1 MKVSCRPRPA
11 SIEFQATCQP
21 DTLRSCI
28 VKKFFEGI
36 SLSSIVAGTLAA
48 VTSFLLASKIGIG
61 GSVIGAAASYVVSTV
76 ATKIYQ
82 NVLTASGEKLQSA
95 SSSGNG
101 ITKDAENGDADGGA
115 PRTAGSRTDVR
126 DEPDTATGVTADD
139 ASSTHRPREIVF
151 SRANGRTYS
160 VDELRKSR
168 FRASKHTAMIVT
180 LVSGLLAVAVT
191 AGVVMLATQGRGT
204 DNLVSP
210 TTTTPARND
219 TGTRT
224 GTPDQNN
231 TLPQTGTGDDSKGTS
246 KDSKTDAPSTDLD
259 ANGTSGSTGAG
270 ASDSKTDG
278 TANGSNGTGTSK
290 NPTTED
296 PTSQGAGGSQT
307 GSNGTGTG
315 STKKDPSG
323 STSTSTDTSG
333 TSGSPA
339 TGQDAGAGS
348 TGK

>member
-1 MKVSCRPRPA
+1 M
-11 SIEFQATCQP
+11 
-21 DTLRSCI
+21 
-28 VKKFFEGI
+28 
-36 SLSSIVAGTLAA
+36 AGTLAA

-61 GSVIGAAASYVVSTV
+61 GSVIGAAASYVVSAV

-101 ITKDAENGDADGGA
+101 ITKDAENGDADGGT

-219 TGTRT
+219 NGTRT
-224 GTPDQNN
+224 GTPDQDNA
-231 TLPQTGTGDDSKGTS
+231 LPQTGTGDDSKGTS

-259 ANGTSGSTGAG
+259 ANGTSGSNGAG
-270 ASDSKTDG
+270 TSDSKTDGTANGSNGAGTSDSKTDG

-290 NPTTED
+290 DSTTED
-296 PTSQGAGGSQT
+296 PTSQGTGGSQT
-307 GSNGTGTG
+307 GSTGAGTG
-315 STKKDPSG
+315 STQKDPSG
-323 STSTSTDTSG
+323 STSTSTGTSG

>member
-61 GSVIGAAASYVVSTV
+61 GSVIGAAASYVVSAV

-139 ASSTHRPREIVF
+139 ASSTRRPREIVF

-219 TGTRT
+219 SGTRT

-231 TLPQTGTGDDSKGTS
+231 ALPQTGTGDDSKGTS

-278 TANGSNGTGTSK
+278 TANGSNGTGT
-290 NPTTED
+290 
-296 PTSQGAGGSQT
+296 
-307 GSNGTGTG
+307 GTG
-315 STKKDPSG
+315 STQKDPSG
-323 STSTSTDTSG
+323 STSTSTGTSG

>member
-1 MKVSCRPRPA
+1 M
-11 SIEFQATCQP
+11 
-21 DTLRSCI
+21 
-28 VKKFFEGI
+28 KKFFEGI

-61 GSVIGAAASYVVSTV
+61 GSVIGAAASYVVSAV

-101 ITKDAENGDADGGA
+101 ITKDAENGDADGGT

-126 DEPDTATGVTADD
+126 DEPDTATGVTADG
-139 ASSTHRPREIVF
+139 ASSTRRPREIVF

-219 TGTRT
+219 SGTRT
-224 GTPDQNN
+224 GTPDQDNA
-231 TLPQTGTGDDSKGTS
+231 LPQTGTGDDSKGTS

-259 ANGTSGSTGAG
+259 ANGTS
-270 ASDSKTDG
+270 DSKTDG

-296 PTSQGAGGSQT
+296 PTSPGVGGSQT

-315 STKKDPSG
+315 STQKDPSE
-323 STSTSTDTSG
+323 STSTSTGTSG

>member
-1 MKVSCRPRPA
+1 M
-11 SIEFQATCQP
+11 
-21 DTLRSCI
+21 
-28 VKKFFEGI
+28 KKFFEGI

-61 GSVIGAAASYVVSTV
+61 GSVIGAAASYVVSAV

-101 ITKDAENGDADGGA
+101 ITKDAENGDADGGT

-180 LVSGLLAVAVT
+180 LVSGLLAVAV
-191 AGVVMLATQGRGT
+191 MLATQGRGT

-231 TLPQTGTGDDSKGTS
+231 ALPQTGTGDDSKGTS

-259 ANGTSGSTGAG
+259 ANGVSGSNGAG
-270 ASDSKTDG
+270 TSDSKTDG

-296 PTSQGAGGSQT
+296 PTSQGTGGSQT
-307 GSNGTGTG
+307 GSTGAGTG
-315 STKKDPSG
+315 STQKDPSG
-323 STSTSTDTSG
+323 STSTSTGTSG

-339 TGQDAGAGS
+339 TGPDAGAGS

>member
-1 MKVSCRPRPA
+1 M
-11 SIEFQATCQP
+11 
-21 DTLRSCI
+21 
-28 VKKFFEGI
+28 KKFFEGI

-61 GSVIGAAASYVVSTV
+61 GSVIGAAASYVVSAV

-101 ITKDAENGDADGGA
+101 ITKDAENGDADGGT

-126 DEPDTATGVTADD
+126 DEPDTATGVTADG
-139 ASSTHRPREIVF
+139 ASSTRRPREIVF

-219 TGTRT
+219 SGTRT
-224 GTPDQNN
+224 GTPDQDNA
-231 TLPQTGTGDDSKGTS
+231 LPQTGTGDDSKGTS

-259 ANGTSGSTGAG
+259 ANGTSGSNGTGT
-270 ASDSKTDG
+270 SDSKTDG

-290 NPTTED
+290 NPTTGD
-296 PTSQGAGGSQT
+296 PTSPGVGGSQT

-315 STKKDPSG
+315 TGSTQKDPSG
-323 STSTSTDTSG
+323 STSTSTGTSG

>member
-1 MKVSCRPRPA
+1 M
-11 SIEFQATCQP
+11 
-21 DTLRSCI
+21 
-28 VKKFFEGI
+28 KKFFEGI

-61 GSVIGAAASYVVSTV
+61 GSVIGAAASYVVSAV

-139 ASSTHRPREIVF
+139 ASSTRRPREIVF

-231 TLPQTGTGDDSKGTS
+231 ALPQTGTGDDSKGTS
-246 KDSKTDAPSTDLD
+246 KDSKTD
-259 ANGTSGSTGAG
+259 
-270 ASDSKTDG
+270 G
-278 TANGSNGTGTSK
+278 TANGSNSTGTSK

>member
-1 MKVSCRPRPA
+1 M
-11 SIEFQATCQP
+11 
-21 DTLRSCI
+21 
-28 VKKFFEGI
+28 
-36 SLSSIVAGTLAA
+36 AGTLAA

-61 GSVIGAAASYVVSTV
+61 GSVIGAAASYVVSAV

-139 ASSTHRPREIVF
+139 ASSTRRPREIVF

-270 ASDSKTDG
+270 ASDSKT
-278 TANGSNGTGTSK
+278 NGSNGTGTSK

-339 TGQDAGAGS
+339 TSQDAGAGS

>member
-1 MKVSCRPRPA
+1 M
-11 SIEFQATCQP
+11 
-21 DTLRSCI
+21 
-28 VKKFFEGI
+28 KKFFEGI

-61 GSVIGAAASYVVSTV
+61 GSVIGAAASYVVSAV

-95 SSSGNG
+95 SSSGSG
-101 ITKDAENGDADGGA
+101 ITKDAENGDADGGT

-139 ASSTHRPREIVF
+139 ASSTRRPREIVF

-219 TGTRT
+219 SGTRT
-224 GTPDQNN
+224 GAPDQNN
-231 TLPQTGTGDDSKGTS
+231 GLPQTGTGDDSKGTS
-246 KDSKTDAPSTDLD
+246 KDSKTD
-259 ANGTSGSTGAG
+259 
-270 ASDSKTDG
+270 G
-278 TANGSNGTGTSK
+278 TANGSNGAGTSK
-290 NPTTED
+290 DSTTGD
-296 PTSQGAGGSQT
+296 PTSQGTGGSQT
-307 GSNGTGTG
+307 GSTGAGTG
-315 STKKDPSG
+315 STQKDPSG
-323 STSTSTDTSG
+323 STSTSTGTSG

>member
-1 MKVSCRPRPA
+1 M
-11 SIEFQATCQP
+11 
-21 DTLRSCI
+21 
-28 VKKFFEGI
+28 KKFFEGI

-61 GSVIGAAASYVVSTV
+61 GSVIGAAASYVVSAV

-95 SSSGNG
+95 SSSGSG
-101 ITKDAENGDADGGA
+101 ITKDAENGDADGGT

-139 ASSTHRPREIVF
+139 ASSTRRPREIVF

-219 TGTRT
+219 SGTRT
-224 GTPDQNN
+224 GAPDQNN
-231 TLPQTGTGDDSKGTS
+231 GLPQTGTGDDSKGTS
-246 KDSKTDAPSTDLD
+246 KDSKTDDPSTDLD
-259 ANGTSGSTGAG
+259 ANG
-270 ASDSKTDG
+270 AS
-278 TANGSNGTGTSK
+278 GSNGAGTSK
-290 NPTTED
+290 DSTTGD
-296 PTSQGAGGSQT
+296 PTSQGTGGSQT
-307 GSNGTGTG
+307 GSTGAGTG
-315 STKKDPSG
+315 STQKDPSG
-323 STSTSTDTSG
+323 STSTSTGTSG

>member
-1 MKVSCRPRPA
+1 M
-11 SIEFQATCQP
+11 
-21 DTLRSCI
+21 
-28 VKKFFEGI
+28 
-36 SLSSIVAGTLAA
+36 
-48 VTSFLLASKIGIG
+48 
-61 GSVIGAAASYVVSTV
+61 
-76 ATKIYQ
+76 
-82 NVLTASGEKLQSA
+82 LTASGEKLQSA

-101 ITKDAENGDADGGA
+101 ITKDAENGDADGGT

-219 TGTRT
+219 NGTRT
-224 GTPDQNN
+224 GTPDQDNA
-231 TLPQTGTGDDSKGTS
+231 LPQTGTGDDSKGTS

-259 ANGTSGSTGAG
+259 ANGTSGSNGAG
-270 ASDSKTDG
+270 TSDSKTDG

-290 NPTTED
+290 DSTTED
-296 PTSQGAGGSQT
+296 PTSQGTGGSQT
-307 GSNGTGTG
+307 GSTGAGTG
-315 STKKDPSG
+315 STQKDPSG
-323 STSTSTDTSG
+323 STSTSTGTSG

>member
-1 MKVSCRPRPA
+1 M
-11 SIEFQATCQP
+11 
-21 DTLRSCI
+21 
-28 VKKFFEGI
+28 KKFFEGI

-61 GSVIGAAASYVVSTV
+61 GSVIGAAASYVVSAV

-101 ITKDAENGDADGGA
+101 ITKDAENGDADGGT

-219 TGTRT
+219 NGTRT
-224 GTPDQNN
+224 GTPDQDNA
-231 TLPQTGTGDDSKGTS
+231 LPQTGTGDDSKGTS

-259 ANGTSGSTGAG
+259 ANGTSGSNGA
-270 ASDSKTDG
+270 
-278 TANGSNGTGTSK
+278 GTSK
-290 NPTTED
+290 DSTTED
-296 PTSQGAGGSQT
+296 PTSQGTGGSQT
-307 GSNGTGTG
+307 GSTGAGTG
-315 STKKDPSG
+315 STQKDPSG
-323 STSTSTDTSG
+323 STSTSTGTSG

>member
-1 MKVSCRPRPA
+1 M
-11 SIEFQATCQP
+11 
-21 DTLRSCI
+21 
-28 VKKFFEGI
+28 KKFFEGI

-61 GSVIGAAASYVVSTV
+61 GSVIGAAASYVVSAV

-101 ITKDAENGDADGGA
+101 ITKDAENGDADGGT

-139 ASSTHRPREIVF
+139 ASSTRRPREIVF

-231 TLPQTGTGDDSKGTS
+231 ALPQTGTGDDSKGTS
-246 KDSKTDAPSTDLD
+246 KDSKTDAP
-259 ANGTSGSTGAG
+259 SGSTGAG

-296 PTSQGAGGSQT
+296 PTSQGVGGSQT

-315 STKKDPSG
+315 STQKDPSG
-323 STSTSTDTSG
+323 STSTSTGTSG

-339 TGQDAGAGS
+339 TGPDAGLS
-348 TGK
+348 R

>member
-1 MKVSCRPRPA
+1 M
-11 SIEFQATCQP
+11 
-21 DTLRSCI
+21 
-28 VKKFFEGI
+28 KKFFEGI

-61 GSVIGAAASYVVSTV
+61 GSVIGAAASYVVSAV

-101 ITKDAENGDADGGA
+101 ITKDAENGDADGGT

-139 ASSTHRPREIVF
+139 ASSTRRPREIVF

-231 TLPQTGTGDDSKGTS
+231 ALPQTGTGDDSKGTS
-246 KDSKTDAPSTDLD
+246 K
-259 ANGTSGSTGAG
+259 
-270 ASDSKTDG
+270 DSKTDG

-296 PTSQGAGGSQT
+296 PTSQGVGGSQT

-315 STKKDPSG
+315 STQKDPSG
-323 STSTSTDTSG
+323 STSTSTGTSGTSG

-339 TGQDAGAGS
+339 TGPDAGLS
-348 TGK
+348 R